1 MSNVAG
7 SAFMGLYEDGT
18 TVMFGSNVVLFADN
32 DVIVNSANVIT
43 IESLSTIN
51 TTSYNYYQAASNLT
65 ELNNEY
71 YLNRSRESAYHETPN
86 FVVSTCLNS
95 YYIKSVRQPFIQY
108 GDVAGSSNNGN
119 TQVVLPVPYS
129 SINAYKAFV
138 TMEDSEPA
146 EMSAVRNS
154 ESTFTIYWAQA
165 HSGSHTIAWNTM
177 GDVECGGGAPP
188 PPPPAESAA
197 YDLVNTIIGD
207 TGDFSWT
214 QDSTPDLETV
224 YVLQSSDDTDYAT
237 YTTADVYTPFASFY
251 SLPQGYW
258 YKFYVSSHYPGSVR
272 VDSSNSTADYVNYI

>member
-1 MSNVAG
+1 
-7 SAFMGLYEDGT
+7 MGLDENGT
-18 TVMFGSNVVLFADN
+18 TALFGSNVVLFANN
-32 DVIVNSANVIT
+32 DALINSSNVIA

-51 TTSYNYYQAASNLT
+51 ITSYNYYQAASNLT
-65 ELNNEY
+65 ELHNENFY
-71 YLNRSRESAYHETPN
+71 NTSRTSANHITPD
-86 FVVSTCLNS
+86 FRVSTCLNS
-95 YYIKSVRQPFIQY
+95 YYIKDVRQPFVQY
-108 GDVAGSSNNGN
+108 GDITGSSNTGN

-146 EMSAVRNS
+146 EMSCVRNS
-154 ESTFTIYWAQA
+154 ASTFTIYWQQA
-165 HSGSHTIAWNTM
+165 ASGTHTIAWNTM
-177 GDVECGGGAPP
+177 GNVECGGGGAP

-224 YVLQSSDDTDYAT
+224 YVLQSADDTSYST

-272 VDSSNSTADYVNYI
+272 VDSSNSTSDYVNYA